1 MLSTGYIKLLL
12 LKRMATVKKGDDVQW
27 NYGRG
32 KGTGTVTEVH
42 EEDVKRTVQGATVKR
57 KGSSKEPALVIKQGD
72 KKIIKSASE
81 VKKK

>member
-1 MLSTGYIKLLL
+1 
-12 LKRMATVKKGDDVQW
+12 MATVKKGDEVQW

-32 KGTGTVTEVH
+32 KGEGSIAEVH

-57 KGSSKEPALVIKQGD
+57 KGSKEEPALVIKQGD

-81 VKKK
+81 VTKK